1 MCARYREAL
10 VSVPNLPGKDAFAS
24 IYTPDDFVG
33 DLRNN
38 GWEPG
43 AIPYGVIFTYGG
55 FDLLLGAQPDQ
66 YAMNP
71 MLGPAP
77 GRFFTANSAGGHVG
91 ICCMGIGAPAV
102 AAQLEVLISL
112 GVREFLSLGT
122 AGGLHADQSIGDVVV
137 LNGAVR
143 DEGVSHHYVDPNAS
157 VQPDSSITAALR
169 DRLVAAGLLIREGAT
184 WTTDAPYRE
193 TAEEVAH
200 YRDAGV
206 LTVEM
211 EAAAL
216 FAIAQSRRVALASA
230 VVLDAVFGDPIGAPT
245 MDTAA
250 AFGKLYDVF
259 LVGIQVL
266 AERAE
271 AADASSA

>member
-1 MCARYREAL
+1 
-10 VSVPNLPGKDAFAS
+10 VGVPNLPGKDAFAS
-24 IYTPDDFVG
+24 IYTANDFVG
-33 DLRNN
+33 SLRKS

-43 AIPYGVIFTYGG
+43 AIPQGVIFTYGG
-55 FDLLLGAQPDQ
+55 FDLLCGAQPDQ
-66 YAMNP
+66 YSMNP
-71 MLGPAP
+71 MLGPGP
-77 GRFFTANSAGGHVG
+77 GRFFTANSTDGNVG

-122 AGGLHADQSIGDVVV
+122 AGCLHADQSIGDVVV

-143 DEGVSHHYVDPNAS
+143 DEGVSYHYVTPKAT
-157 VQPDSSITAALR
+157 VQPDDSLTAALR
-169 DRLVAAGLLIREGAT
+169 DRLVSAGLAVGEGTT

-193 TAEEVAH
+193 TAEEVIQ

-216 FAIAQSRRVALASA
+216 FAVAEARRVPLASA
-230 VVLDAVFGDPIGAPT
+230 VVIDAVIGDPIGAPT

-259 LVGIQVL
+259 VVGIEVL
-266 AERAE
+266 AART
-271 AADASSA
+271 AAA